1 MSLQSIEPF
10 GFMDSKLNLIEHKK
24 YIIFGESKEITFTLA
39 GYGVEDITNA
49 QERAYNEFID
59 NSLDY
64 ITLIEGALFD
74 YYKLNRDKIYQDLPD
89 EEMVPYV
96 QMVSDLR
103 NVFDW
108 DQLYFLPDG
117 EIVFMFEATF
127 EPEMGIGV
135 LIGDKCVK
143 SINVQEYFI

>member
-1 MSLQSIEPF
+1 MGLQSIEPF
-10 GFMDSKLNLIEHKK
+10 GFMDSNLNLIEHKK

-39 GYGVEDITNA
+39 GYEANDITNA

-64 ITLIEGALFD
+64 ITLIEESLFN
-74 YYKLNRDKIYQDLPD
+74 YYKLNRAKIYQDLPD
-89 EEMVPYV
+89 DGMVPYV

-103 NVFDW
+103 KVFDW
-108 DQLYFLPDG
+108 DQLYFLPNG

-127 EPEMGIGV
+127 EPELGIGV
-135 LIGDKCVK
+135 LIVDKCVK
-143 SINVQEYFI
+143 TINAQEYFI